1 MEDMNPVAWLCEDL
15 IFEGER
21 SVIMK
26 EDHAKARAA
35 LTDDWLVTP
44 LYTLPAQAPAVK
56 VKPLEWD
63 NIGRCVGWSAD
74 REDTHLH
81 TATALGRF
89 YEVALGKDGWWAK
102 WRGDY
107 RAREL
112 PTPEAAKAAAQADY
126 ESRIFA
132 ALDLS

>member
-35 LTDDWLVTP
+35 RTDEWLVTP

-56 VKPLEWD
+56 VKPLEWVELSD
-63 NIGRCVGWSAD
+63 GSFEADSIHGCYLAVARHIGDFVTDLPKGRGWLVSETMD
-74 REDTHLH
+74 
-81 TATALGRF
+81 
-89 YEVALGKDGWWAK
+89 
-102 WRGDY
+102 
-107 RAREL
+107 
-112 PTPEAAKAAAQADY
+112 AAKAAAQADY
-126 ESRIFA
+126 EARILS
-132 ALDLS
+132 ALDMS